1 MIQLI
6 IRAAFLQS
14 EQDPSRPAPFVS
26 VIAIIMT
33 WNESESLNSPL
44 MTSIPDLSFKQ
55 YSHSNQLMVFP
66 AVILDQ
72 PITNL
77 ERLRYQS

>member
-6 IRAAFLQS
+6 IRAAFRQT
-14 EQDPSRPAPFVS
+14 EQDPSRSAPFVP

-44 MTSIPDLSFKQ
+44 MTSIPDLSLNSVPIQTNSWFF
-55 YSHSNQLMVFP
+55 QL
-66 AVILDQ
+66 
-72 PITNL
+72 
-77 ERLRYQS
+77 